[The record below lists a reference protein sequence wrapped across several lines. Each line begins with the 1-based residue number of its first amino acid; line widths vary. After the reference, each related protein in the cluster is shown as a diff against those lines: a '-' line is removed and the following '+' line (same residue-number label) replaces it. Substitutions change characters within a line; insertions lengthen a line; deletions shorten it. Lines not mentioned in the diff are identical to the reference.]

1 MKMKRIVFISLIIVN
16 MIVVVACSSDSNGK
30 FKYGN
35 LSTEKLMEKAEENDL
50 EAITQLGRNAFNEN
64 NYDEAEKWYRKA
76 AEQDYT
82 VAIHNMGVIY
92 SNLRNYEAAKEWY
105 LKAVNKG
112 YAYSAYNLGYNCL
125 QQKDYNGAEE
135 WFRKAKELGH
145 EDAESALSALEQA
158 RPKVYTFSGGG
169 YLGGMH
175 YNVQYELTLNNDRT
189 AEIQS
194 TMNGYPQTIK
204 ASWEPLD
211 GVIGIHFSNFREII
225 LGKNLERT
233 NWLYLYD
240 GHVFFSM
247 SAARAKDYEAGTAV
261 SRR

>member
-105 LKAVNKG
+105 LRAVNKG

-189 AEIQS
+189 AEIHS
-194 TMNGYPQTIK
+194 IMNGHSQTIK
-204 ASWEPLD
+204 ASWQSLED
-211 GVIGIHFSNFREII
+211 YIWITFSDFNRVI
-225 LGKNLERT
+225 LGRNMERT
-233 NWLYLYD
+233 KWLYLRNGY
-240 GHVFFSM
+240 VFFDLD
-247 SAARAKDYEAGTAV
+247 AAKANDYEAGAAM
-261 SRR
+261 SRK